1 MDRARRLK
9 HKRENIKQKKQKKKE
24 ARRPPPAFIRMEP
37 RDELT
42 ERQRAFQRFV
52 WEEMRAVRGGET
64 PFKEAM
70 IEAGRRWENGEPISE
85 KDKLALAAWQ
95 AAK

>member
-9 HKRENIKQKKQKKKE
+9 RENIKQKKKKE
-24 ARRPPPAFIRMEP
+24 ARRPPPAYICMEP

-42 ERQRAFQRFV
+42 ERQRAFQMFI
-52 WEEMRAVRGGET
+52 WEELRAVRGGET

-85 KDKLALAAWQ
+85 KDKLAFAAWQ